1 LPHGK
6 IFTNEITGSNP
17 QFHIKRW
24 LQMKTAY
31 PDIKNRRGNGN
42 GVFGKTH
49 RSDIAPPFPNN
60 HVFFHL
66 TKDNKSDPIS
76 SSGTSPAFKFD
87 HVSPSATQITG
98 YTPEDFYADPL
109 LAKKCIPPKDFRRLS
124 DLSVWMNPDKAKP
137 MEIRWKRKDGRMLWT
152 EHLISPVLDKDGNL
166 VSLNVMFRDTTERK
180 ESEIAL
186 QESQQ
191 FNASLLENAPHA
203 VMVINPD
210 TSVKYV
216 NPAWEKLNG
225 WTLSE
230 ITGIKAPYPWWP
242 DEFKDSFSAAF
253 KEAVKQGSGNGE
265 IISQKKNGEIY
276 WISINWASVMNNG
289 ELLYLLI
296 NSVDITDRKRMEEAL
311 KESEEKFSKAFRSS
325 PQIVAIT
332 TRKEGRF
339 IDVNDSYT
347 RYTGFT
353 REEVLGR
360 KSIDINVWLNDADR
374 KRMFKLLK
382 EKGRVNNEEFKFRT
396 KSGDICTWLFSVEP
410 ITIRGEECLIGVA
423 TDISERKSIEEELQ
437 ESEEK
442 FSKAFYTSPH
452 MMAIASLKDGK
463 YTEVNDSYTRCL
475 GYTREELVG
484 HTADE
489 LNIWVKPEETKK
501 IIAVMK
507 KTGKIREAEHG
518 VRTKHGQIRSWM
530 CSGDTININGEPY
543 MIAVATDIT
552 EQKAVEEKLQEHKKM
567 MESILST
574 MPEGVLVIDKKQ
586 SILLA
591 NKAMHKIFD
600 LNGRSLKNKT
610 LADIFPRE
618 QFFNLHKSVKGR
630 KADKQNLEFRYQ
642 VDGLDKI
649 IDCVVVK
656 MDGGRTLL
664 CFADISREREEEEKL
679 YLTDR
684 LASIGEMAAGLAH
697 ELNNPLTGILALS
710 QMLTHANLPSE
721 YKEDMECINTE
732 AKRAAS
738 IVKNV
743 LLFARSQAGEISQSS
758 INDVIKNVL
767 KLREYEEKAGNITI
781 VANLEENLP
790 PVPLD
795 KGQLQQVFLNLI
807 SNAEAAIKQ
816 IDRPGI
822 ITIAT
827 QRTNS
832 HVSIMF
838 SDNGCGI
845 NKQVIPRIFDPFFT
859 TKEIG
864 KGTGLGLSICYSIIV
879 KHGGKINVKSQVNEG
894 TTFTIKLPI
903 VR

>member
-1 LPHGK
+1 
-6 IFTNEITGSNP
+6 
-17 QFHIKRW
+17 
-24 LQMKTAY
+24 MKTAY

-49 RSDIAPPFPNN
+49 RGDIAPPFPNN

-87 HVSPSATQITG
+87 QVSPSATQITG

-109 LAKKCIPPKDFRRLS
+109 LAKKCIPSEDFRRLS

-242 DEFKDSFSAAF
+242 DEFKDSFFAAF

-276 WISINWASVMNNG
+276 WININWASVMNNG

-339 IDVNDSYT
+339 IEVNDSYT

-423 TDISERKSIEEELQ
+423 TDISERKHIEEELQ

-463 YTEVNDSYTRCL
+463 YTEVNDSYTKCL

-507 KTGKIREAEHG
+507 KTGKIREAEHS

-567 MESILST
+567 IESILST

-600 LNGRSLKNKT
+600 LNGRSLKKKT

-630 KADKQNLEFRYQ
+630 KTDKQNLEFRYQ
-642 VDGLDKI
+642 IDGLDKI

-767 KLREYEEKAGNITI
+767 KLREYEEKAGNIAI

-790 PVPLD
+790 SVPLD

-845 NKQVIPRIFDPFFT
+845 NKQVMPRIFDPFFT